1 MSTPFEK
8 IIKICEEAEKN
19 DVLSEIARKAKNEVI
34 RDKFAN
40 EYGIVLDSSARLAEY
55 DYHNKGE
62 YEHISWFNDGYKCH
76 EEGHG
81 RSISWPENDK
91 QPVNEWIY
99 SIGFS
104 TGAYIFGQDYDYQQ
118 PLFRQFFEELRTY
131 KPDYEDLHNNNLYWK
146 IENASK
152 IYNEFYSILTKYKT
166 LNRDELD
173 SRKIA
178 KLQAELEELTNK
190 KI

>member
-1 MSTPFEK
+1 METPFEK
-8 IIKICEEAEKN
+8 IIKICEEAEKH

-34 RDKFAN
+34 RNKFAN
-40 EYGIVLDSSARLAEY
+40 EYGVVLDSSARLAEY
-55 DYHNKGE
+55 DYHKKSE
-62 YEHISWFNDGYKCH
+62 YEYISWFNDGYKCNKEH
-76 EEGHG
+76 YG
-81 RSISWPENDK
+81 RSIPWSEDDK

-118 PLFRQFFEELRTY
+118 PLFKQFFEELRTY
-131 KPDYEDLHNNNLYWK
+131 KPDYEDLHNHYLYWK

-152 IYNEFYSILTKYKT
+152 IYKEFYCILTKYKT
-166 LNRDELD
+166 LNQDELN

-178 KLQAELEELTNK
+178 KLQAELDALLR
-190 KI
+190 